1 MHFFWYLKT
10 LTKHKN
16 SKQTG
21 RQNKNRKNDK
31 IKIANLDV
39 EKKLHRIKKNTITIF
54 TLRIKCDVVKYQPI
68 FTALVN
74 SLFMYST

>member
-39 EKKLHRIKKNTITIF
+39 EKKLHRIKNTQTHNFYVANKMRCSKISANFYRT
-54 TLRIKCDVVKYQPI
+54 C
-68 FTALVN
+68 
-74 SLFMYST
+74 